1 MAVDYNQIA
10 KNLSQKGYEPLKQV
24 SVVPTEI
31 TGTMNKLLDI
41 VRTGEYAAGGVL
53 SGVGVKK
60 GIKQKISPS
69 DALGI
74 TNTATRLIADIFLDP
89 TTYLTFGAGG
99 GVKITTKTGVSI
111 TLTKAGTREFVSL
124 SKKIGAEKARK
135 EFAEILVRN
144 PNYID
149 KSGLK
154 FMGQTIIPKKSFDAI
169 GSTVKNTIV
178 KVPYVDKLGNVAEK
192 TVDMFNPLAKLS
204 KDTEAGQFATK
215 YNLFLKSTRAQEYR
229 TIEAIAKAEKQYIK
243 KHGKEFAKNVSK
255 YIEDGDSLLKMP
267 ASMVDDVK
275 RVGDEIISIQN
286 KIAKEELALGILKS
300 TLGADKFVKAPKVV
314 KNIVEKYTDD
324 IFTGAIKTAD
334 EFKKTLT
341 RKESEALKNLYKQG
355 NKKYTAGKI
364 FNIISNSYITPDNY
378 IRHVLTEKG
387 RKFLEKEGSFMN
399 ALPKPLRVKLRA
411 GDMRKMGGTIDEI
424 NKVMRSKVGGDLF
437 EPDAFKAL
445 AYRRGESIRAIETY
459 KFLDEVKKSSYA
471 VKALPG
477 EVSRNIDGIKY
488 IRSTNKQ
495 LEGRLFP
502 EPIVR
507 ELDKTVEFL
516 TGDKA
521 TKEFLSGY
529 DKLLTFWKG
538 SVTGWFPA
546 FHTRNFIGG
555 TFNNWLSRMNPK
567 YYKMSVD
574 LQRDLKKGGNKI
586 WVSATG
592 ETFTSKQLIKIIEDS
607 GAINQPGMVDVMKKV
622 EDIVGSTKMKQLGN
636 YPKIL
641 LEGVENNLRIPLFMD
656 RFLGRGYSAA
666 DAAKDVFKFHF
677 DYAPEGLTAFERNV
691 MKRMIPFYCVS
702 DDTECLTDSGWK
714 LYNQINPE
722 DRLLT
727 YNLKTKELEWQNH
740 NGIYSFDYNGHL
752 IHFKTQNIDLKC
764 TLNHRCITEEEGIKE
779 AIDVGFN
786 DHCPMVGKNK
796 NKDFAISDKIL
807 SLIGWVITDGHYR
820 RNGSEICIYQ
830 KKYNKEIEKLLSD
843 NEYSVRIHPK
853 SGVSQYSIIG
863 DTRKEIQKWFQY
875 GLWKLIIQLSVR
887 QLELFKNVVFLAE
900 GNHGYEDSNK
910 KFNFIAQQGKYRD
923 LLQLIWFL
931 SGMNVKLG
939 ERGFYERKFQSTK
952 YRTKNYE
959 WFNGRVWCPSTPN
972 TTAIFRRNGII
983 TISGQTWTRNNI
995 PLQIEQ
1001 MIKQPGKY
1009 AMFPKLQQDIG
1020 GKIGEEEFQDLP
1032 EWMQNMMVVRIREEG
1047 GSGLWLQLNLPIED
1061 LNKLPLNPEGVR
1073 EIVSMMSPILKVPTE
1088 IITNRNLFF
1097 GTEIVN
1103 PDLPKELQT
1112 AKTIKQLKMLPE
1124 PIKDFL
1130 NFKEMQ
1136 YKGKDG
1142 WETRYEMDAVKLHIL
1157 KGAIGRFY
1165 DTIGKAFDEDVDAKR
1180 KMLRLIGGLP
1190 VYDVDIK
1197 EQRYWDTY
1205 EKQKEEKAIEGYYRI
1220 RRFEE

>member
-10 KNLSQKGYEPLKQV
+10 KNLSQKGYEPLKQI

-41 VRTGEYAAGGVL
+41 VRTGEYAAGGIL
-53 SGVGVKK
+53 SGAGIKK

-74 TNTATRLIADIFLDP
+74 TNAATRLIADIFLDP

-99 GVKITTKTGVSI
+99 GAKIATKTGASI

-169 GSTVKNTIV
+169 GSAVKNTIV
-178 KVPYVDKLGNVAEK
+178 KVPYVDKLGNIAEK

-204 KDTEAGQFATK
+204 KDTEAGQFAAK

-229 TIEAIAKAEKQYIK
+229 TIETIAKAEKQYIK

-314 KNIVEKYTDD
+314 KKIVEKYTDD

-341 RKESEALKNLYKQG
+341 RKESESLKNLYKQG

-445 AYRRGESIRAIETY
+445 AYRRVESIRAIETY

-521 TKEFLSGY
+521 TKELLSGY

-691 MKRMIPFYCVS
+691 MKRIIPFY
-702 DDTECLTDSGWK
+702 
-714 LYNQINPE
+714 
-722 DRLLT
+722 
-727 YNLKTKELEWQNH
+727 
-740 NGIYSFDYNGHL
+740 
-752 IHFKTQNIDLKC
+752 
-764 TLNHRCITEEEGIKE
+764 
-779 AIDVGFN
+779 
-786 DHCPMVGKNK
+786 
-796 NKDFAISDKIL
+796 
-807 SLIGWVITDGHYR
+807 
-820 RNGSEICIYQ
+820 
-830 KKYNKEIEKLLSD
+830 
-843 NEYSVRIHPK
+843 
-853 SGVSQYSIIG
+853 
-863 DTRKEIQKWFQY
+863 
-875 GLWKLIIQLSVR
+875 
-887 QLELFKNVVFLAE
+887 
-900 GNHGYEDSNK
+900 
-910 KFNFIAQQGKYRD
+910 
-923 LLQLIWFL
+923 
-931 SGMNVKLG
+931 
-939 ERGFYERKFQSTK
+939 
-952 YRTKNYE
+952 
-959 WFNGRVWCPSTPN
+959 
-972 TTAIFRRNGII
+972 
-983 TISGQTWTRNNI
+983 TWTRNNI

-1032 EWMQNMMVVRIREEG
+1032 EWMQNMMVVRIGEEG

>member
-10 KNLSQKGYEPLKQV
+10 KNLSQKGYEPLKQI

-99 GVKITTKTGVSI
+99 GAKIATKTGASI

-178 KVPYVDKLGNVAEK
+178 KVPYVDKLGNVVEK
-192 TVDMFNPLAKLS
+192 TVDMFNPLARLS

-215 YNLFLKSTRAQEYR
+215 YNLFLKRTRAQEYR

-521 TKEFLSGY
+521 TKELLSGY

-622 EDIVGSTKMKQLGN
+622 EDIVGSTKIKQLGN

-656 RFLGRGYSAA
+656 RFLGKGYSAA

-691 MKRMIPFYCVS
+691 MKRMIPF
-702 DDTECLTDSGWK
+702 
-714 LYNQINPE
+714 
-722 DRLLT
+722 
-727 YNLKTKELEWQNH
+727 
-740 NGIYSFDYNGHL
+740 F
-752 IHFKTQNIDLKC
+752 
-764 TLNHRCITEEEGIKE
+764 
-779 AIDVGFN
+779 
-786 DHCPMVGKNK
+786 
-796 NKDFAISDKIL
+796 
-807 SLIGWVITDGHYR
+807 
-820 RNGSEICIYQ
+820 
-830 KKYNKEIEKLLSD
+830 
-843 NEYSVRIHPK
+843 
-853 SGVSQYSIIG
+853 
-863 DTRKEIQKWFQY
+863 
-875 GLWKLIIQLSVR
+875 
-887 QLELFKNVVFLAE
+887 
-900 GNHGYEDSNK
+900 
-910 KFNFIAQQGKYRD
+910 
-923 LLQLIWFL
+923 
-931 SGMNVKLG
+931 
-939 ERGFYERKFQSTK
+939 
-952 YRTKNYE
+952 
-959 WFNGRVWCPSTPN
+959 
-972 TTAIFRRNGII
+972 
-983 TISGQTWTRNNI
+983 TWTRNNI

-1032 EWMQNMMVVRIREEG
+1032 EWMQNMMVVRIGEDG

>member
-10 KNLSQKGYEPLKQV
+10 KNLSQKGYEPLKQI

-99 GVKITTKTGVSI
+99 GAKIATKTGASI

-324 IFTGAIKTAD
+324 IFTGAIKTAN

-521 TKEFLSGY
+521 TKELLSGY

-607 GAINQPGMVDVMKKV
+607 GVINQPGMVDVMKKV

-691 MKRMIPFYCVS
+691 MKRIIPF
-702 DDTECLTDSGWK
+702 
-714 LYNQINPE
+714 
-722 DRLLT
+722 
-727 YNLKTKELEWQNH
+727 
-740 NGIYSFDYNGHL
+740 F
-752 IHFKTQNIDLKC
+752 
-764 TLNHRCITEEEGIKE
+764 
-779 AIDVGFN
+779 
-786 DHCPMVGKNK
+786 
-796 NKDFAISDKIL
+796 
-807 SLIGWVITDGHYR
+807 
-820 RNGSEICIYQ
+820 
-830 KKYNKEIEKLLSD
+830 
-843 NEYSVRIHPK
+843 
-853 SGVSQYSIIG
+853 
-863 DTRKEIQKWFQY
+863 
-875 GLWKLIIQLSVR
+875 
-887 QLELFKNVVFLAE
+887 
-900 GNHGYEDSNK
+900 
-910 KFNFIAQQGKYRD
+910 
-923 LLQLIWFL
+923 
-931 SGMNVKLG
+931 
-939 ERGFYERKFQSTK
+939 
-952 YRTKNYE
+952 
-959 WFNGRVWCPSTPN
+959 
-972 TTAIFRRNGII
+972 
-983 TISGQTWTRNNI
+983 TWTRNNI

-1032 EWMQNMMVVRIREEG
+1032 EWMQNMMVVRIGEEG

>member
-10 KNLSQKGYEPLKQV
+10 KNLSQKGYEPLKQI

-31 TGTMNKLLDI
+31 TGTMNKLFDI
-41 VRTGEYAAGGVL
+41 VRTGEYAAGGIL
-53 SGVGVKK
+53 SGVGIKK

-99 GVKITTKTGVSI
+99 GAKIATKTGASI

-178 KVPYVDKLGNVAEK
+178 KVPYVDKLGNIAEK

-255 YIEDGDSLLKMP
+255 YIEDEDSLLKMP

-521 TKEFLSGY
+521 TKELLSGY

-691 MKRMIPFYCVS
+691 MKRIIPF
-702 DDTECLTDSGWK
+702 
-714 LYNQINPE
+714 
-722 DRLLT
+722 
-727 YNLKTKELEWQNH
+727 
-740 NGIYSFDYNGHL
+740 F
-752 IHFKTQNIDLKC
+752 
-764 TLNHRCITEEEGIKE
+764 
-779 AIDVGFN
+779 
-786 DHCPMVGKNK
+786 
-796 NKDFAISDKIL
+796 
-807 SLIGWVITDGHYR
+807 
-820 RNGSEICIYQ
+820 
-830 KKYNKEIEKLLSD
+830 
-843 NEYSVRIHPK
+843 
-853 SGVSQYSIIG
+853 
-863 DTRKEIQKWFQY
+863 
-875 GLWKLIIQLSVR
+875 
-887 QLELFKNVVFLAE
+887 
-900 GNHGYEDSNK
+900 
-910 KFNFIAQQGKYRD
+910 
-923 LLQLIWFL
+923 
-931 SGMNVKLG
+931 
-939 ERGFYERKFQSTK
+939 
-952 YRTKNYE
+952 
-959 WFNGRVWCPSTPN
+959 
-972 TTAIFRRNGII
+972 
-983 TISGQTWTRNNI
+983 TWTRNNI

-1032 EWMQNMMVVRIREEG
+1032 EWMQNMMVVRIGEEG

>member
-10 KNLSQKGYEPLKQV
+10 KNLSQKGYEPLKQI

-41 VRTGEYAAGGVL
+41 VRTGEYAAGGIL
-53 SGVGVKK
+53 SGVGIKK

-99 GVKITTKTGVSI
+99 GAKIATKTGASI

-169 GSTVKNTIV
+169 GSAVKNTIV
-178 KVPYVDKLGNVAEK
+178 KVPYVDKLGNIAEK

-204 KDTEAGQFATK
+204 KDTEAGQFAAK

-229 TIEAIAKAEKQYIK
+229 AIETIAKAEKQYIK

-300 TLGADKFVKAPKVV
+300 ILGADKFVKAPKVV
-314 KNIVEKYTDD
+314 KKIVEKYTDD

-341 RKESEALKNLYKQG
+341 RKESESLKNLYKQG

-445 AYRRGESIRAIETY
+445 AYRRAESIRAIETY

-521 TKEFLSGY
+521 TKELLSGY

-691 MKRMIPFYCVS
+691 MKRIIPFY
-702 DDTECLTDSGWK
+702 
-714 LYNQINPE
+714 
-722 DRLLT
+722 
-727 YNLKTKELEWQNH
+727 
-740 NGIYSFDYNGHL
+740 
-752 IHFKTQNIDLKC
+752 
-764 TLNHRCITEEEGIKE
+764 
-779 AIDVGFN
+779 
-786 DHCPMVGKNK
+786 
-796 NKDFAISDKIL
+796 
-807 SLIGWVITDGHYR
+807 
-820 RNGSEICIYQ
+820 
-830 KKYNKEIEKLLSD
+830 
-843 NEYSVRIHPK
+843 
-853 SGVSQYSIIG
+853 
-863 DTRKEIQKWFQY
+863 
-875 GLWKLIIQLSVR
+875 
-887 QLELFKNVVFLAE
+887 
-900 GNHGYEDSNK
+900 
-910 KFNFIAQQGKYRD
+910 
-923 LLQLIWFL
+923 
-931 SGMNVKLG
+931 
-939 ERGFYERKFQSTK
+939 
-952 YRTKNYE
+952 
-959 WFNGRVWCPSTPN
+959 
-972 TTAIFRRNGII
+972 
-983 TISGQTWTRNNI
+983 TWTRNNI

-1032 EWMQNMMVVRIREEG
+1032 EWMQNMMVVRIGEEG

>member
-10 KNLSQKGYEPLKQV
+10 KNLSQKGYEPLKQI

-41 VRTGEYAAGGVL
+41 VVRTGEYAAGGVL

-99 GVKITTKTGVSI
+99 GAKIATKTGASI

-324 IFTGAIKTAD
+324 IFTGAIKTAN

-521 TKEFLSGY
+521 TKELLSGY

-691 MKRMIPFYCVS
+691 MKRIIPF
-702 DDTECLTDSGWK
+702 
-714 LYNQINPE
+714 
-722 DRLLT
+722 
-727 YNLKTKELEWQNH
+727 
-740 NGIYSFDYNGHL
+740 F
-752 IHFKTQNIDLKC
+752 
-764 TLNHRCITEEEGIKE
+764 
-779 AIDVGFN
+779 
-786 DHCPMVGKNK
+786 
-796 NKDFAISDKIL
+796 
-807 SLIGWVITDGHYR
+807 
-820 RNGSEICIYQ
+820 
-830 KKYNKEIEKLLSD
+830 
-843 NEYSVRIHPK
+843 
-853 SGVSQYSIIG
+853 
-863 DTRKEIQKWFQY
+863 
-875 GLWKLIIQLSVR
+875 
-887 QLELFKNVVFLAE
+887 
-900 GNHGYEDSNK
+900 
-910 KFNFIAQQGKYRD
+910 
-923 LLQLIWFL
+923 
-931 SGMNVKLG
+931 
-939 ERGFYERKFQSTK
+939 
-952 YRTKNYE
+952 
-959 WFNGRVWCPSTPN
+959 
-972 TTAIFRRNGII
+972 
-983 TISGQTWTRNNI
+983 TWTRNNI

-1032 EWMQNMMVVRIREEG
+1032 EWMQNMMVVRIGEEG

>member
-10 KNLSQKGYEPLKQV
+10 KNLSQKGYEPLKQI

-41 VRTGEYAAGGVL
+41 VRTGEYAAGGIL
-53 SGVGVKK
+53 SGVGIKK

-99 GVKITTKTGVSI
+99 GAKIATKTGASI

-169 GSTVKNTIV
+169 GSAVKNTIV
-178 KVPYVDKLGNVAEK
+178 KVPYVDKLGNIAEK

-204 KDTEAGQFATK
+204 KDTEAGQFAAK

-229 TIEAIAKAEKQYIK
+229 TIETIAKAEKQYIK

-314 KNIVEKYTDD
+314 KKIVEKYTDD

-341 RKESEALKNLYKQG
+341 RKESESLKNLYKQG

-445 AYRRGESIRAIETY
+445 AYRRVESIRAIETY

-521 TKEFLSGY
+521 TKELLSGY

-691 MKRMIPFYCVS
+691 MKRIIPFY
-702 DDTECLTDSGWK
+702 
-714 LYNQINPE
+714 
-722 DRLLT
+722 
-727 YNLKTKELEWQNH
+727 
-740 NGIYSFDYNGHL
+740 
-752 IHFKTQNIDLKC
+752 
-764 TLNHRCITEEEGIKE
+764 
-779 AIDVGFN
+779 
-786 DHCPMVGKNK
+786 
-796 NKDFAISDKIL
+796 
-807 SLIGWVITDGHYR
+807 
-820 RNGSEICIYQ
+820 
-830 KKYNKEIEKLLSD
+830 
-843 NEYSVRIHPK
+843 
-853 SGVSQYSIIG
+853 
-863 DTRKEIQKWFQY
+863 
-875 GLWKLIIQLSVR
+875 
-887 QLELFKNVVFLAE
+887 
-900 GNHGYEDSNK
+900 
-910 KFNFIAQQGKYRD
+910 
-923 LLQLIWFL
+923 
-931 SGMNVKLG
+931 
-939 ERGFYERKFQSTK
+939 
-952 YRTKNYE
+952 
-959 WFNGRVWCPSTPN
+959 
-972 TTAIFRRNGII
+972 
-983 TISGQTWTRNNI
+983 TWTRNNI

-1032 EWMQNMMVVRIREEG
+1032 EWMQNMMVVRIGEEG

>member
-10 KNLSQKGYEPLKQV
+10 KNLSQKGYEPLKQI

-41 VRTGEYAAGGVL
+41 VVRTGEYAAGGVL

-99 GVKITTKTGVSI
+99 GAKIATKTGASI

-324 IFTGAIKTAD
+324 IFTGAIKTAN

-521 TKEFLSGY
+521 TKELLSGY

-607 GAINQPGMVDVMKKV
+607 GVINQPGMVDVMKKV

-691 MKRMIPFYCVS
+691 MKRIIPF
-702 DDTECLTDSGWK
+702 
-714 LYNQINPE
+714 
-722 DRLLT
+722 
-727 YNLKTKELEWQNH
+727 
-740 NGIYSFDYNGHL
+740 F
-752 IHFKTQNIDLKC
+752 
-764 TLNHRCITEEEGIKE
+764 
-779 AIDVGFN
+779 
-786 DHCPMVGKNK
+786 
-796 NKDFAISDKIL
+796 
-807 SLIGWVITDGHYR
+807 
-820 RNGSEICIYQ
+820 
-830 KKYNKEIEKLLSD
+830 
-843 NEYSVRIHPK
+843 
-853 SGVSQYSIIG
+853 
-863 DTRKEIQKWFQY
+863 
-875 GLWKLIIQLSVR
+875 
-887 QLELFKNVVFLAE
+887 
-900 GNHGYEDSNK
+900 
-910 KFNFIAQQGKYRD
+910 
-923 LLQLIWFL
+923 
-931 SGMNVKLG
+931 
-939 ERGFYERKFQSTK
+939 
-952 YRTKNYE
+952 
-959 WFNGRVWCPSTPN
+959 
-972 TTAIFRRNGII
+972 
-983 TISGQTWTRNNI
+983 TWTRNNI

-1032 EWMQNMMVVRIREEG
+1032 EWMQNMMVVRIGEEG